1 MARRRIFRAIQDFT
15 GRARSKA
22 MIPTGKPDHGYQ
34 ELTSTSYGYRNSIIT
49 IDVSPSMEL
58 KDWKPSRLDAAIKS
72 AKTFV
77 TRLREE
83 EPSARVG
90 VVTYHGKAEIII
102 GLTKV
107 REYLYIQKA
116 IDSIQTGSATNIG
129 AGLAAALSIVRSH
142 RGTNQVILL
151 SDGFN
156 NCGSDPRL
164 IADRL
169 KKHAVIEC
177 VGIGGSP
184 MKVDEKLLKYIASTR
199 PDGSKRYRWI
209 GDKKELVQ
217 HFHNLA
223 GRLVRAK

>member
-1 MARRRIFRAIQDFT
+1 MSKRRIFRTIQDFT

-22 MIPTGKPDHGYQ
+22 MIPAGIPGQGYQ
-34 ELTSTSYGYRNSIIT
+34 EPTRPSYGYRNSIII

-58 KDWKPSRLDAAIKS
+58 RDWKPSRLDAALES

-77 TRLREE
+77 TRLYKE
-83 EPSARVG
+83 EPAAKVG
-90 VVTYHGKAEIII
+90 IVTYHRKAETIL

-107 REYLYIQKA
+107 KDYLYIQKA
-116 IDSIQTGSATNIG
+116 IDSIRTGSATNIG
-129 AGLAAALSIVRSH
+129 AGLAAAMSILGSH
-142 RGTNQVILL
+142 RGTNQVVLL
-151 SDGFN
+151 SDGFH
-156 NCGSDPRL
+156 NCGSDPRP

-184 MKVDEKLLKYIASTR
+184 KNVDEKLLKYIASTR

-209 GDKKELVQ
+209 GDKGELVQ
-217 HFHNLA
+217 HFHDLA
-223 GRLVRAK
+223 GRLVRA